1 METIIGILIV
11 TVFVGLTSYSMAR
24 THELKEQSFI
34 MLTMENTCTNIIQ
47 IIKSDSYFYNKIPYY
62 LNNSVE
68 SEAIIH
74 NQLTDTNQE
83 FELYYDMYGN
93 LCNTGEYA
101 YIIYISCTI
110 NAGTFKTDITYQ
122 INKKLRL
129 YSNEVTSA
137 GESYRIKKVESA

>member
-1 METIIGILIV
+1 MHILLYCKDYHTYRNKV
-11 TVFVGLTSYSMAR
+11 
-24 THELKEQSFI
+24 
-34 MLTMENTCTNIIQ
+34 Q
-47 IIKSDSYFYNKIPYY
+47 ILDSYQSLDFVLSLPTQ
-62 LNNSVE
+62 LNCLDNRGFCYK
-68 SEAIIH
+68 
-74 NQLTDTNQE
+74 NMNQE

-101 YIIYISCTI
+101 YIIYVSCTI
-110 NAGTFKTDITYQ
+110 NDGTFKTDITYQ